1 MKKAAQTSKNGVLSN
16 PEDHTSFLLWQ
27 VNMAWQR
34 KIKTALDPF
43 ELTHAQYLLL
53 AALHWLS
60 TQKKYVQ
67 QQDLANHILIDKM
80 MTSKILR
87 LMQRKGFVK
96 RTKSKMDTRA
106 RNLIITE
113 KGETVLAAAYKA
125 MSKAE
130 SDFLSPLGLGG
141 AGLESDLYNLYKA
154 NATA

>member
-1 MKKAAQTSKNGVLSN
+1 MSKTATYSKNGVLSN

-34 KIKTALDPF
+34 RIKTALDPF

-53 AALHWLS
+53 AALNWLA
-60 TQKKYVQ
+60 TQKKFVQ

-96 RTKSKMDTRA
+96 RTKNKIDTRA

-113 KGETVLAAAYKA
+113 KGELVLANASKA
-125 MSKAE
+125 MQKVEA
-130 SDFLSPLGLGG
+130 DLLSPLGLAG
-141 AGLESDLYNLYKA
+141 ANLGSDLYNLYKA
-154 NATA
+154 NASN